1 MSDSGDINIISQLL
15 FRSMTGQLDAA
26 ERKQLNE
33 WRNASSE
40 NNSIYEE
47 FQRAEL
53 WQKEVRTLLDNRRK
67 VDQALLNANVPVN
80 HIDRPEPG
88 EGHIVPFRR
97 KWIRYAAAAVLLIG
111 VGAYFYR
118 SNPSVVQSAA
128 VANNNEPA
136 ASFDKATLTL
146 SDGSVV
152 QLDSAGIGMVAK
164 EGESRIVKLEDGQ
177 VKYEPG
183 SGMNNHLMNE
193 MATPTGGQYKLTLP
207 DGSRVWLNAS
217 SSIKYPVAFTNEE
230 RVVSVKGEVF
240 FEVAKDV
247 KKPFRVKVGDMQI
260 DVLGTSFNVNAYD
273 NEPLVKTT
281 LLDGSVKVSNKKRA
295 VHLSPEEQ
303 SQMDLN
309 GQFVVKNSINTEE
322 TIAWKNG
329 YFYFD
334 KVELPIIL
342 REFARWY
349 DLDVVYEGAIPD
361 EKLLIILKRS
371 SSLQSVLGA
380 LQINNIDFAIDGRKL
395 IIRSAR

>member
-1 MSDSGDINIISQLL
+1 MSDSDDIYSISQLL
-15 FRSMTGQLDAA
+15 FRSMTNQLDAT

-53 WQKEVRTLLDNRRK
+53 WQQELRTLLDNRHK
-67 VDQALLNANVPVN
+67 VDQALLNANIPINVTVGPDTRDGR
-80 HIDRPEPG
+80 IA
-88 EGHIVPFRR
+88 IFRR
-97 KWIRYAAAAVLLIG
+97 KWIRYAAAAILLIS
-111 VGAYFYR
+111 VGTYVYNINRA
-118 SNPSVVQSAA
+118 VVKPAMVS
-128 VANNNEPA
+128 NNEPEPVY
-136 ASFDKATLTL
+136 DKARLTL

-152 QLDSAGIGMVAK
+152 QLDSAGIGVIAK
-164 EGESRIVKLEDGQ
+164 DGESKIVKLGDGQ

-183 SGMNNHLMNE
+183 LAVKSNLLNE
-193 MATPTGGQYKLTLP
+193 IATSTGSQYKLTLP

-217 SSIKYPVAFTNEE
+217 SSVKYPVAFTGEE
-230 RVVSVKGEVF
+230 RVVSVTGEAF
-240 FEVAKDV
+240 FEVAKDP
-247 KKPFRVKVGDMQI
+247 KKPFRVKVGEMLI

-281 LLDGSVKVSNKKRA
+281 LLEGSVKVSNKKGA
-295 VHLSPEEQ
+295 VLLLVNQQ
-303 SQMDLN
+303 SQMKLNEDL
-309 GQFVVKNSINTEE
+309 VIKRSVNTEE

-349 DLDVVYEGAIPD
+349 NLDVVYAGAIPD

-380 LQINNIDFAIDGRKL
+380 LQINNIDFAMEGRKL
-395 IIRSAR
+395 IIRSAG

>member
-1 MSDSGDINIISQLL
+1 MSDSDDIYSISQLL
-15 FRSMTGQLDAA
+15 FRSMTNQLDAT

-47 FQRAEL
+47 FQRADL
-53 WQKEVRTLLDNRRK
+53 WQQELRTLLDNRHK
-67 VDQALLNANVPVN
+67 VDQALLNANIPINVTVGPDTRDGR
-80 HIDRPEPG
+80 IA
-88 EGHIVPFRR
+88 IFRR
-97 KWIRYAAAAVLLIG
+97 KWIRYAAAAILLIS
-111 VGAYFYR
+111 VGTYVYNINRA
-118 SNPSVVQSAA
+118 VVKPAMVS
-128 VANNNEPA
+128 NNEPEPVY
-136 ASFDKATLTL
+136 DKARLTL

-152 QLDSAGIGMVAK
+152 QLDSAGIGVIAK
-164 EGESRIVKLEDGQ
+164 DGESKIVKLGDGQ

-183 SGMNNHLMNE
+183 LAVKSNLLNE
-193 MATPTGGQYKLTLP
+193 IATSTGSQYKLTLP

-217 SSIKYPVAFTNEE
+217 SSVKYPVAFTGEE
-230 RVVSVKGEVF
+230 RVVSVTGEAF
-240 FEVAKDV
+240 FEVAKDP
-247 KKPFRVKVGDMQI
+247 KKPFRVKVGEMLI

-281 LLDGSVKVSNKKRA
+281 LLEGSVKVSNKKGA
-295 VHLSPEEQ
+295 VLLLVNQQ
-303 SQMDLN
+303 SQMKLNEDL
-309 GQFVVKNSINTEE
+309 VIKRSVNTEE

-349 DLDVVYEGAIPD
+349 NLDVVYEGAIPD

-380 LQINNIDFAIDGRKL
+380 LQINNIDFAMEGRKL
-395 IIRSAR
+395 IIRSAG